1 MGEAKRRKELGLP
14 PKSNRK
20 PESKVNKNIFIWSNI
35 SIKKLKSQFP
45 AAPFVSTVLVLLIL
59 QLGFTLN
66 G

>member
-1 MGEAKRRKELGLP
+1 MGEAKRRQELGLP

-20 PESKVNKNIFIWSNI
+20 PESKSNKNIITWSTI
-35 SIKKLKSQFP
+35 SIKNLKSHFP